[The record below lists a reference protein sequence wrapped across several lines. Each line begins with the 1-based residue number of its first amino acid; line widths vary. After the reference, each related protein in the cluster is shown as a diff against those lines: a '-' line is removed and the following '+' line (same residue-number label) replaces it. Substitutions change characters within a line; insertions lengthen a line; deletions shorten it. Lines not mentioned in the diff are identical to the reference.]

1 MTKTATSSP
10 RVGSE
15 HVNEVRLTGRVSG
28 APTDKELPSGDVLV
42 SLRVVID
49 RPPRARRAVD
59 RREVDTIDLACWS
72 ARSRASALRADE
84 GDLVEVHG
92 SLRRR
97 FYRAGGAVAS
107 RYEVEV
113 RSLRRI

>member
-28 APTDKELPSGDVLV
+28 ALV